1 MKKLFVAILALGA
14 LASCQKEN
22 LPTENAQSKT
32 IEISIVNETSTRA
45 QGGDTEKGAPN
56 ACAQNSELTVLFAK
70 ADGTI
75 LHYDSLTSEGTTND
89 LHTGTGTSYVK
100 DNTTGKYIWH
110 MVDKDVKQI
119 AVVRFKKG
127 DAEGNE
133 GDITITKGT
142 TNISE
147 ILALAENEALNL
159 NRPINEIVLYG
170 VGTLTDTNKT
180 HRVGTVLYHVWST
193 TVEVAPKLARFE
205 IHSIKCTDLG
215 DKNRDTDLA
224 SYGLDELLINSLTW
238 TGATEAH
245 TAVGFPHTIY
255 GSYNNP
261 SAANNTQTDADQR
274 SKEYKPKK
282 GAWSWNVLPCTFTG
296 LTLDM
301 TAATYDYVIN
311 DGNYEF
317 PLTVTGLNKVDAE
330 GNTVIDNE
338 FDAGKIYVIDLI
350 FEESNI
356 SAQDAI
362 CVDVTVEV
370 VDWVIENRTPIY
382 SK

>member
-1 MKKLFVAILALGA
+1 MKKLFLTVLALGA
-14 LASCQKEN
+14 LASCQKED
-22 LPTENAQSKT
+22 LPTEDAQSKT

-45 QGGDTEKGAPN
+45 DGGDTAKGAAY
-56 ACAQNSELTVLFAK
+56 ACAKNEELTVLFAK

-75 LHYDSLTSEGTTND
+75 LHHDSLTSTGATDNTHNGSTT
-89 LHTGTGTSYVK
+89 GSYVK

-119 AVVRFKKG
+119 AVVRFK
-127 DAEGNE
+127 E
-133 GDITITKGT
+133 GDITIVDKT

-147 ILALAENEALNL
+147 ILALAKNETLNL

-170 VGTLTDTNKT
+170 VGNLTDTNQT
-180 HRVGTVLYHVWST
+180 HRVDNVVYHVWST
-193 TVEVAPKLARFE
+193 TVKVAPMLARFE
-205 IHSIKCTDLG
+205 IHSIECTDLG
-215 DKNRDTDLA
+215 DKNCDTDLA
-224 SYGLDELLINSLTW
+224 TYGLDELAINSLTW
-238 TGATEAH
+238 SGATEAH
-245 TAVGFPHTIY
+245 SAVGFPYTIY

-261 SAANNTQTDADQR
+261 SAANNTQKDAEQR
-274 SKEYKPKK
+274 SNKYKPKK

-296 LTLDM
+296 LTLNM

-311 DGNYEF
+311 DGKYDF
-317 PLTVTGLNKVDAE
+317 PLKVTGLNKVDGE
-330 GNTVIDNE
+330 GNTVIDNKFE
-338 FDAGKIYVIDLI
+338 AGKIYVIDLI
-350 FEESNI
+350 FTESNI

-382 SK
+382 Q